1 MPTGTTNDRR
11 LVLKDIVIYGS
22 TRSIA
27 GLAVRREVLCVSVF
41 TFYQFFAEKKAPHQ
55 VGFRLKLVAMSRQR
69 GTPRRASSG
78 RGKAQHGCS
87 SQTLVDH
94 EPDISPSVRVL
105 VEAWETQVL
114 NQKLSTGEDGSQINH
129 YWMMKNM
136 LCNLAEDMLS
146 NWFEARV
153 VVHTMK
159 SKITEIEA
167 QLMAMLEF

>member
-1 MPTGTTNDRR
+1 MLTGTSNDRR

-27 GLAVRREVLCVSVF
+27 GLAVRLEVLCVSVSA
-41 TFYQFFAEKKAPHQ
+41 FYWFSAKKNTPHQ

-78 RGKAQHGCS
+78 RGKAQRGCS
-87 SQTLVDH
+87 SQTLADH
-94 EPDISPSVRVL
+94 EPDISPRVRVL
-105 VEAWETQVL
+105 VEAWETRVL

-146 NWFEARV
+146 NWSEAWV

-167 QLMAMLEF
+167 